1 MILLIVIITFILT
14 LVIIELIPFL
24 MILNYTNCPTESLEN
39 IPFNLENI
47 SFNLENY
54 NKERN
59 YIENLKDMT
68 GLVFTKNNYYETTE
82 VILDANYFIFF
93 EDYDIFLNNNIKL
106 KPNVI
111 YQTCATDKL
120 YIINYD
126 NSDIHIYVN

>member
-24 MILNYTNCPTESLEN
+24 MSLDYTNHPNES
-39 IPFNLENI
+39 LENI
-47 SFNLENY
+47 SFNLEHY
-54 NKERN
+54 NKERT

-68 GLVFTKNNYYETTE
+68 GLVFTENNYSETTE
-82 VILDANYFIFF
+82 LILDTNYFIFF

-111 YQTCATDKL
+111 YQTRAEDKL
-120 YIINYD
+120 YIITYD
-126 NSDIHIYVN
+126 KIDIHIYIN